1 MKKLLFLITSVML
14 VMASC
19 SRGGEYV
26 SDGEYV
32 FFKYWTFSFGTR
44 YDTLP
49 GADAATFKSVN
60 DWLGRDAK
68 HVYFKSDLVPGADP
82 ATLEVKKYPLF
93 RDKNDYYYK
102 TSPMH
107 VVDMNTFKV
116 VKWLDDSFWAKD
128 SQCAYFDTTHIAG
141 VDLATFKVKD
151 HTYAVD
157 KNHVYY
163 FGDILPLADPKT
175 YDGNWKGFYSRDK
188 SHIWCMGELLEDVD
202 YDSFVVDDDWTAH
215 DKYGAFDHHWR
226 VGKEESE

>member
-1 MKKLLFLITSVML
+1 MKKLLFLISAILL
-14 VMASC
+14 VTTSC

-32 FFKYWTFSFGTR
+32 FFKHWTFSFGTQ

-49 GADAATFKSVN
+49 DADPATFKSVN
-60 DWLGRDAK
+60 EWLGHDAK
-68 HVYFKSDLVPGADP
+68 NAFFKSELVDGVDV
-82 ATLEVKKYPLF
+82 ATLKAEKYPLF

-107 VVDMNTFKV
+107 VVDMKTFKV
-116 VKWLDDSFWAKD
+116 IKWLDDSFWAKD
-128 SQCAYFDTTHIAG
+128 AQCAYFDTTHIVGA
-141 VDLATFKVKD
+141 DLATFKVKD
-151 HTYAVD
+151 YTYAVD

-188 SHIWCMGELLEDVD
+188 SHIWCMGELLEDAD
-202 YDSFVVDDDWTAH
+202 YDSFVVDGDWSAH
-215 DKYGAFDHHWR
+215 DKFGAFDHHWR
-226 VGKEESE
+226 VGKEEIE

>member
-1 MKKLLFLITSVML
+1 MKKLLFLITSVIL

-26 SDGEYV
+26 SDGEHV

-44 YDTLP
+44 FDTLP

-68 HVYFKSDLVPGADP
+68 HVFFKSDLVPGADP

-93 RDKNDYYYK
+93 HDKNDYYYK
-102 TSPMH
+102 TCPMH
-107 VVDMNTFKV
+107 VVDMKSFKV
-116 VKWLDDSFWAKD
+116 IKWLDDSFWAKD

>member
-26 SDGEYV
+26 SDGEHV
-32 FFKYWTFSFGTR
+32 FFTFSFGTR
-44 YDTLP
+44 FDTLP

-68 HVYFKSDLVPGADP
+68 HVFFKSDLVPGADP

-93 RDKNDYYYK
+93 HDKNDYYYK
-102 TSPMH
+102 TCPMH
-107 VVDMNTFKV
+107 VVDMKSFKV
-116 VKWLDDSFWAKD
+116 IKWLDDSFWAKD

-141 VDLATFKVKD
+141 VDLATFTVKD